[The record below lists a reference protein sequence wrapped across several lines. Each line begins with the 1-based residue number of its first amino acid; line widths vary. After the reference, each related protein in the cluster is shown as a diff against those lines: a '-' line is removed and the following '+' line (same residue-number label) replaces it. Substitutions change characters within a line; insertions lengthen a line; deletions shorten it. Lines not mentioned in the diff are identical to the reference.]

1 MSVVGKIFR
10 TLNHGESA
18 GDSKQHAAELEAARD
33 VRVRAWR
40 YVFDCYAKKRAE
52 HASEPGEITPSSVE
66 DQQRRPAHN
75 PKRDDSSSNTLIHPC
90 VERSA

>member
-1 MSVVGKIFR
+1 MSEKFR

-18 GDSKQHAAELEAARD
+18 GDSKQHAADLEAARD

-52 HASEPGEITPSSVE
+52 RDHPELSRGPAASA
-66 DQQRRPAHN
+66 RP
-75 PKRDDSSSNTLIHPC
+75 
-90 VERSA
+90 